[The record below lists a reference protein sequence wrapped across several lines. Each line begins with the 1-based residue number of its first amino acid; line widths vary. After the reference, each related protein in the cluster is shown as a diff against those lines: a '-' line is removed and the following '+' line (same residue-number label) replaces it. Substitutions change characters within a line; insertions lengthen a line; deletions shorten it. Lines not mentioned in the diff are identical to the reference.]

1 MDGIETALP
10 GPDAPEP
17 PRQEEIP
24 FAVVDGE
31 PVTDLPRDL
40 YIPPDALEVFLEAFE
55 GPARPAALPDSS
67 ARTSTSSTF
76 RSRKSPGSTWNT
88 SS

>member
-31 PVTDLPRDL
+31 PVTDLP
-40 YIPPDALEVFLEAFE
+40 
-55 GPARPAALPDSS
+55 G
-67 ARTSTSSTF
+67 TSTYRRTRSKSF
-76 RSRKSPGSTWNT
+76 SKRSRGRSTCCST
-88 SS
+88 